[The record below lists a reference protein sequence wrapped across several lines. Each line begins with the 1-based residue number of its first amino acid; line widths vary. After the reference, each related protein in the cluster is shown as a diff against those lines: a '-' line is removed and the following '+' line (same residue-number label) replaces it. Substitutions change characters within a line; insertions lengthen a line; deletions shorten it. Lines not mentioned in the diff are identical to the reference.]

1 MNALKETW
9 GWIQIHP
16 ELNARD
22 ARFKICD
29 HIKQTQTEWKG
40 EEISAKNMGK
50 CLHIFFKAVI
60 NDLNSVLP
68 SFR

>member
-1 MNALKETW
+1 MNALKEPR
-9 GWIQIHP
+9 GWIKIHP

-22 ARFKICD
+22 ARFKIRD

-40 EEISAKNMGK
+40 ALLSAKNMGE
-50 CLHIFFKAVI
+50 CLHILFKAVI